1 MRQDIL
7 QMSEKL
13 IGAQK
18 REKKWFES
26 MFGEIFTKKLQVIDS
41 VRHESQTGTQR
52 KSHSE
57 NAEYL

>member
-1 MRQDIL
+1 
-7 QMSEKL
+7 MSEKL